1 MGKVEINTE
10 HINLQTDF
18 GFKHAFGNIRKK
30 EDDEIAYSQ
39 SLEKLRDTRTGIS
52 TDEAMCLSKKSLNQ
66 LDLNAILELDIP
78 DIAKVYGGVR
88 GRTMSSR
95 HQVFAW
101 PILKNAGIRTVID
114 LREDGC
120 SSRLSQSCGKY
131 GMDYFFFPVGQKH
144 EAISTMVKLFPDFC
158 EKIIHGERGYGCL
171 EIIVEFSLTYSADGI
186 VSRKQRNI
194 LEIVQTAEYGNLAR
208 FRDAGKHGE
217 PYVLIG
223 GPRLT
228 HLK

>member
-1 MGKVEINTE
+1 
-10 HINLQTDF
+10 
-18 GFKHAFGNIRKK
+18 
-30 EDDEIAYSQ
+30 
-39 SLEKLRDTRTGIS
+39 
-52 TDEAMCLSKKSLNQ
+52 MCLSKKSLNH

-95 HQVFAW
+95 HQAFAW

-131 GMDYFFFPVGQKH
+131 GMDYFFFPVGQKP

-158 EKIIHGERGYGCL
+158 EKIDGGNFYISCAMGLHRTDIALCTYWMFHGADRGMDAPEIKGYKKSEGHDINKAMHVLNAFYKCVSERDGQPP
-171 EIIVEFSLTYSADGI
+171 FSQDTF
-186 VSRKQRNI
+186 KQRKETIRKN
-194 LEIVQTAEYGNLAR
+194 A
-208 FRDAGKHGE
+208 DC
-217 PYVLIG
+217 
-223 GPRLT
+223 
-228 HLK
+228 